1 MPFHEIFSSSN
12 LSGINVQ
19 LKNGT
24 VYADNMSLNKQR
36 LFFNEQETYDTKQ
49 ETVIDTSGISHIRTF
64 RSDNQDLVTVE
75 STLDDGGLQQSYTY
89 SRGNVSYDNGLD
101 LFPAGSIF
109 MHQDENEVRK
119 ALLLDPS
126 ELNVSTTTFTL
137 SNQGDLLVESNTS
150 LHLKGDSVRIVSESG
165 LQLKG
170 DMITTTTGGYINK
183 YLKVQICN
191 ALGVYEQYQIP
202 LMNPM

>member
-12 LSGINVQ
+12 LSGLNVN
-19 LKNGT
+19 LKHGAL
-24 VYADNMSLNKQR
+24 YAENMSLDSQR
-36 LFFNEQETYDTKQ
+36 LFFNNQDTNQ
-49 ETVIDTSGISHIRTF
+49 VTVIDTSGVSHIRTF
-64 RSDNQDLVTVE
+64 RSNNQDLVTVE

-109 MHQDENEVRK
+109 MYQNENEVSN
-119 ALLLDPS
+119 ALELDPS
-126 ELNVSTTTFTL
+126 ALNVSTTTFTL

>member
-12 LSGINVQ
+12 LSGLNVN
-19 LKNGT
+19 LKHGT
-24 VYADNMSLNKQR
+24 LYAENMSLDSQR
-36 LFFNEQETYDTKQ
+36 LFFNKQETSETNQ
-49 ETVIDTSGISHIRTF
+49 VTVIDTSGISHIRTF
-64 RSDNQDLVTVE
+64 RSDNEDLVTVE
-75 STLDDGGLQQSYTY
+75 STLDDDGLQQSYTY
-89 SRGNVSYDNGLD
+89 TRDNVSYDNGLD

-109 MHQDENEVRK
+109 MYQNENEVSN
-119 ALLLDPS
+119 ALELDPS
-126 ELNVSTTTFTL
+126 ALNVSTTKFTL
-137 SNQGDLLVESNTS
+137 SNQGDLLEESNTS

>member
-12 LSGINVQ
+12 LSGLNVN
-19 LKNGT
+19 LKHGAL
-24 VYADNMSLNKQR
+24 YAENMSLDSQR
-36 LFFNEQETYDTKQ
+36 LFFNNQDTNQ
-49 ETVIDTSGISHIRTF
+49 VTVIDTSGVSHIRTF
-64 RSDNQDLVTVE
+64 QSDNSDLVTVE
-75 STLDDGGLQQSYTY
+75 STLNNMGLLQSYNY
-89 SRGNVSYDNGLD
+89 SRGNVSYEDGLD
-101 LFPAGSIF
+101 LFSSGVIF
-109 MHQDENEVRK
+109 MHQNENEVRNE
-119 ALLLDPS
+119 LELTPS
-126 ELNVSTTTFTL
+126 NLNVSTTTFTL

-202 LMNPM
+202 LMNPV